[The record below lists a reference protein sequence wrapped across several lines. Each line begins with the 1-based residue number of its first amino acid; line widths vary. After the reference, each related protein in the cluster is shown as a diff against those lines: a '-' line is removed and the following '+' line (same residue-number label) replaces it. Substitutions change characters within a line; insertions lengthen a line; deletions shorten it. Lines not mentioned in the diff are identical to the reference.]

1 MREKKELGEKEGKQ
15 ERGGGRKEGVVR
27 KRVEREG
34 TGGEGKKEQG
44 EKISFTEL
52 YSFTH
57 QSLIRMR
64 NVHGCKFYFF
74 LI

>member
-1 MREKKELGEKEGKQ
+1 M
-15 ERGGGRKEGVVR
+15 VR

-64 NVHGCKFYFF
+64 NVHRCKFYFF
-74 LI
+74 LNLKKLICAVYCDF